1 MSTSNDTKKTAEDW
15 HRADIIAALH
25 KKGWSLRQLSSQHG
39 YSQGSTLKNA
49 LDRPWLKGERIIAD
63 AIGVPAEEIWAERF
77 AHRNNKKFAEKVA

>member
-1 MSTSNDTKKTAEDW
+1 MNTLNDTKKTAEDW

-25 KKGWSLRQLSSQHG
+25 KKGWSLRQLSLQHG

-49 LDRPWLKGERIIAD
+49 LDRPWLKGERIIAE

-77 AHRNNKKFAEKVA
+77 AHRSNKKFAER